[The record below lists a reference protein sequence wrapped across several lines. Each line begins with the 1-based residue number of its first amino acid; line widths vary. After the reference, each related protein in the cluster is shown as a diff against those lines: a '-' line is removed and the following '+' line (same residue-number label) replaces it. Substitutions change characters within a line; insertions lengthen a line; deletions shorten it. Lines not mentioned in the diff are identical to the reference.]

1 MMGCDNVNEQEKSNE
16 FTKSENK
23 AIVAT
28 YWVISFYLL
37 FLCFFVAFK
46 SVLENVGMH
55 ILYIFSGLYIGM
67 AVSLVLYLILLF
79 SKLLRIN
86 KFRLKYGVIAG
97 LLSVAF
103 SLFSPI
109 GIDYIADIFTDT
121 KIITTDEYVIPFKED
136 IYIKFLDDN
145 GDKIS
150 IPVSDE
156 IANKLKHNPVLD
168 KWSRNSFQ
176 YHENTITIEYY
187 PNSHVLLGVKINRE

>member
-1 MMGCDNVNEQEKSNE
+1 MDEQEKSNE

-23 AIVAT
+23 AIVAA

-79 SKLLRIN
+79 SKLLRI
-86 KFRLKYGVIAG
+86 KSRLKYGVIAG

-136 IYIKFLDDN
+136 TYIKFLDDN

-156 IANKLKHNPVLD
+156 IADKLKHNPVLD

-187 PNSHVLLGVKINRE
+187 PNSHVLLGVKMNRE

>member
-1 MMGCDNVNEQEKSNE
+1 MWTNKKKSNE

-23 AIVAT
+23 AIVAA

-79 SKLLRIN
+79 SKLLRI
-86 KFRLKYGVIAG
+86 KSRLKYGVIAG

-136 IYIKFLDDN
+136 TYIKFLDDN

-176 YHENTITIEYY
+176 YHENTITIACL
-187 PNSHVLLGVKINRE
+187 HTGTCFICF